1 VDNDV
6 LDNLDKHSVAE
17 GALDKGVS
25 TSWGARLFGNVPRR
39 FLPGA
44 DHLPLLTFGS
54 PALSYAWSRQPLNA
68 CVALLDDTIARLG
81 PDRPALI
88 AVQASGRVTWTY
100 GDLLRRVIR
109 TAAGLAATGVRPGD
123 RVLVRMPDVPETVV
137 VQLAVWRLG
146 GIVVPSS
153 VLEAAGE
160 VTFML
165 NDTEAVAVVCSSAHA
180 GELEKALPETPTVR
194 HVIGWPESVAGG
206 PTLDAIAEGRPD
218 VFEPHP
224 TMPLDASGIYYTGGT
239 TGLPKGCLHTH
250 AAEVAL
256 ADLNN
261 AARGAGE
268 DSVFLTHAPIGHA
281 FGNGEKVNFP
291 LRAGGAVVLLDR
303 PGPADMWAAL
313 AEFGVTTMAG
323 AATMYRMMLADP
335 PPPEVVKQLALTSA
349 LSSGEVLD
357 PTAQDKWTSLMP
369 VRLRNAV
376 GMTPM
381 RHLFIDSNVAGGASA
396 PGLSVG
402 APLPGY
408 EARLLAPDGSLA
420 APGEPGRLAV
430 RGPSGITYWINK
442 HPAAVERSQ
451 QDVVDGWSLLDDAY
465 FRDVDGWL
473 WFHGRLDD
481 MIVTGG
487 RQVAP
492 IEVER
497 ALSSHPAVAEVCVV
511 PAPDPVRG
519 QVVTAV
525 VVVNGA
531 ATSGPDLAAELQA
544 YVKDSIASYKYP
556 RRIEFVDQLPK
567 DGVGKIQRRRLR
579 ERFQAETGAPS

>member
-1 VDNDV
+1 
-6 LDNLDKHSVAE
+6 
-17 GALDKGVS
+17 
-25 TSWGARLFGNVPRR
+25 
-39 FLPGA
+39 
-44 DHLPLLTFGS
+44 
-54 PALSYAWSRQPLNA
+54 
-68 CVALLDDTIARLG
+68 
-81 PDRPALI
+81 
-88 AVQASGRVTWTY
+88 
-100 GDLLRRVIR
+100 
-109 TAAGLAATGVRPGD
+109 
-123 RVLVRMPDVPETVV
+123 
-137 VQLAVWRLG
+137 
-146 GIVVPSS
+146 
-153 VLEAAGE
+153 VLEAASE
-160 VTFML
+160 LTFML
-165 NDTEAVAVVCSSAHA
+165 NDTEASAVVCSSAHA
-180 GELEKALPETPTVR
+180 GELEKALPEAPTVR
-194 HVIGWPESVAGG
+194 HVIGWPDPVAGG
-206 PTLDAIAEGRPD
+206 PSLDAIGENQPD
-218 VFEPHP
+218 VYEPHP

-250 AAEVAL
+250 AAEVVL

-261 AARGAGE
+261 AARGAGK

-281 FGNGEKVNFP
+281 FGNGEKINFP
-291 LRAGGAVVLLDR
+291 LRAGGTVVILDR

-335 PPPEVVKQLALTSA
+335 PSREAARTFPLTSA

-357 PTAQDKWTSLMP
+357 PTAQEKWAALMP
-369 VRLRNAV
+369 VPLRNAV

-381 RHLFIDSNVAGGASA
+381 RHLFIDSNDAGAKSA

-402 APLPGY
+402 APLPAF
-408 EARLLAPDGSLA
+408 EARLMAADGTIA

-430 RGPSGITYWINK
+430 RGPTGITYWINT
-442 HPAAVERSQ
+442 HPAATERSR

-465 FRDVDGWL
+465 LRDDAGWL

-511 PAPDPVRG
+511 AAPDPVRG

-525 VVVNGA
+525 VVVGGT
-531 ATSGPDLAAELQA
+531 ATPGTDLASELQA
-544 YVKDSIASYKYP
+544 HVKDSIASYKYP
-556 RRIEFVDQLPK
+556 RRIEFVDSLPK

-579 ERFQAETGAPS
+579 ERLQAETSTGS

>member
-1 VDNDV
+1 MDDDV
-6 LDNLDKHSVAE
+6 RDETVATE
-17 GALDKGVS
+17 EKGVA
-25 TSWGARLFGNVPRR
+25 TAWGATVFGNVPRR
-39 FLPGA
+39 FLPEPE
-44 DHLPLLTFGS
+44 HLPLLTFGA
-54 PALSYAWSRQPLNA
+54 PALSYAWSPRPLNA
-68 CVALLDDTIARLG
+68 CAALLDDTVARLG

-88 AVQASGRVTWTY
+88 AVTSSGQVTWTY
-100 GDLLRRVIR
+100 GELLRRVAR

-123 RVLVRMPDVPETVV
+123 RVLVRMPDVPETVA
-137 VQLAVWRLG
+137 VQLAIWRVG

-153 VLEAAGE
+153 VQEAAGE
-160 VTFML
+160 VTFMA

-180 GELEKALPETPTVR
+180 AELEKALPATPTVR

-206 PTLDAIAEGRPD
+206 PTLDGIAAGRPED
-218 VFEPHP
+218 FEPHP
-224 TMPLDASGIYYTGGT
+224 TRPLDASGIYYTGGT

-256 ADLNN
+256 ADLNI
-261 AARGAGE
+261 AARGATE
-268 DSVFLTHAPIGHA
+268 NSVFLTHAPIGHA
-281 FGNGEKVNFP
+281 FGNGEKINFP

-313 AEFGVTTMAG
+313 TDFGVTTMAG

-335 PPPEVVKQLALTSA
+335 PPHEVTQNLPLTSA

-357 PTAQDKWTSLMP
+357 PPAQEKWAALMP
-369 VRLRNAV
+369 VPLRNAV

-381 RHLFIDSNVAGGASA
+381 RHLFIDSNVGGAKAA

-408 EARLLAPDGSLA
+408 EARLMGPDGGLA
-420 APGEPGRLAV
+420 APGDPGRLAV
-430 RGPSGITYWINK
+430 RGPTGITYWINA
-442 HPAAVERSQ
+442 HPGAVERSR

-465 FRDVDGWL
+465 LRDDDGWL

-497 ALSSHPAVAEVCVV
+497 ALSSHPGVAEVCVV

-525 VVVNGA
+525 VVVNET
-531 ATSGPDLAAELQA
+531 ATAGDELAAQLQA
-544 YVKDSIASYKYP
+544 HVKDAIASYKYP

-579 ERFQAETGAPS
+579 ERLQAGSGAPS

>member
-6 LDNLDKHSVAE
+6 LENETV
-17 GALDKGVS
+17 DKGVA
-25 TSWGARLFGNVPRR
+25 TPWGATLFGNVPSR
-39 FLPGA
+39 FLPPPA
-44 DHLPLLTFGS
+44 HLPLLTFGAPS
-54 PALSYAWSRQPLNA
+54 LSYAWSRRPLNA
-68 CVALLDDTIARLG
+68 CAALLDDTIARLG

-88 AVQASGRVTWTY
+88 GVTASGHVTWTY
-100 GDLLRRVIR
+100 GELLRRVVR
-109 TAAGLAATGVRPGD
+109 TAAGLLATGVRPGD

-160 VTFML
+160 VTFMA
-165 NDTEAVAVVCSSAHA
+165 NDTEAAAVVCSSAHA
-180 GELEKALPETPTVR
+180 GELEKALPATPTVR
-194 HVIGWPESVAGG
+194 HVVGWPESVAGG
-206 PTLDAIAEGRPD
+206 PTLDAIGEDRPED
-218 VFEPHP
+218 FEPYP

-281 FGNGEKVNFP
+281 FGNGEKINFP
-291 LRAGGAVVLLDR
+291 LRAGGTVVLLDR
-303 PGPADMWAAL
+303 PGPAAMWAAL
-313 AEFGVTTMAG
+313 TEFGVTTMAG

-335 PPPEVVKQLALTSA
+335 PAPEVVEKLALTSA

-357 PTAQDKWTSLMP
+357 PPAQEKWAALMP
-369 VRLRNAV
+369 VPLRNAV

-381 RHLFIDSNVAGGASA
+381 RHLFIDSNVAGTKSA

-408 EARLLAPDGSLA
+408 EARLMGPDGGLA

-430 RGPSGITYWINK
+430 RGPSGITYWINQ
-442 HPAAVERSQ
+442 HPAAVERSR

-465 FRDVDGWL
+465 LRDDDGWL

-511 PAPDPVRG
+511 PAPDEVRG

-525 VVVNGA
+525 VVVNGTA
-531 ATSGPDLAAELQA
+531 AAGPELAADLQSH
-544 YVKDSIASYKYP
+544 VKDAIASYKYP
-556 RRIEFVDQLPK
+556 RRIEFVEQLPK
-567 DGVGKIQRRRLR
+567 DAVGKIQRRRLR
-579 ERFQAETGAPS
+579 ERLQAGTGIAS

>member
-1 VDNDV
+1 MDVDVQDMDTAGNG
-6 LDNLDKHSVAE
+6 VA
-17 GALDKGVS
+17 
-25 TSWGARLFGNVPRR
+25 TTWGATLFGNVPSR
-39 FLPGA
+39 FLPEPP
-44 DHLPLLTFGS
+44 HLPLLTFGA
-54 PALSYAWSRQPLNA
+54 PALSYVWSPRPLNA
-68 CVALLDDTIARLG
+68 CAALLDDTIARLG
-81 PDRPALI
+81 PERTALI
-88 AVQASGRVTWTY
+88 GVHASGHVTWTY
-100 GDLLRRVIR
+100 GDLLRRVTR
-109 TAAGLAATGVRPGD
+109 TAAGLVAIGVRPGD
-123 RVLVRMPDVPETVV
+123 RVLIRMPDVPEAVV

-153 VLEAAGE
+153 VLEAAAE
-160 VTFML
+160 LTFML
-165 NDTEAVAVVCSSAHA
+165 NDTEAAAVVCSSAHA
-180 GELEKALPETPTVR
+180 AELEKALPATPTVR
-194 HVIGWPESVAGG
+194 HVVGWPGSVAGG
-206 PTLDAIAEGRPD
+206 PTLDLIGEGRPESFD
-218 VFEPHP
+218 PHP
-224 TMPLDASGIYYTGGT
+224 TRPLDASGIYYTGGT

-250 AAEVAL
+250 ASEVAL

-268 DSVFLTHAPIGHA
+268 DAVFLTHAPIGHA
-281 FGNGEKVNFP
+281 FGNGEKINFP
-291 LRAGGAVVLLDR
+291 LRAGGTVVLLDR

-313 AEFGVTTMAG
+313 TTFGVTTMAG

-335 PPPEVVKQLALTSA
+335 PAPAVTAKLALTSA

-357 PTAQDKWTSLMP
+357 PTAQEKWDALMP
-369 VRLRNAV
+369 VPLRNAV

-381 RHLFIDSNVAGGASA
+381 RHLFIDSNVAGAKSA

-402 APLPGY
+402 APLPAY
-408 EARLLAPDGSLA
+408 EARLVGPDGGMA

-442 HPAAVERSQ
+442 HPAARQRSQ
-451 QDVVDGWSLLDDAY
+451 QDVVEGWSLLDDAY
-465 FRDVDGWL
+465 FRDDDGWL

-511 PAPDPVRG
+511 PAPDPLRG

-525 VVVNGA
+525 VVVNGT
-531 ATSGPDLAAELQA
+531 ATAGPELAAELQR
-544 YVKDSIASYKYP
+544 YVKDAIASYKYP
-556 RRIEFVDQLPK
+556 RRIEFVDRLPK
-567 DGVGKIQRRRLR
+567 DAVGKIQRRRLR
-579 ERFQAETGAPS
+579 EQLQAETGATA

>member
-6 LDNLDKHSVAE
+6 RDLDTA
-17 GALDKGVS
+17 DKGVA
-25 TSWGARLFGNVPRR
+25 TTWGATLFGNVPRR
-39 FLPGA
+39 FLPDPA
-44 DHLPLLTFGS
+44 QLPLLTFGA
-54 PALSYAWSRQPLNA
+54 PELSYAWSSKPLNA
-68 CVALLDDTIARLG
+68 CAALLDDTIARLG
-81 PDRPALI
+81 PDRTALI
-88 AVQASGRVTWTY
+88 GTGATGRAIWSY
-100 GDLLRRVIR
+100 GDLLRRVAR
-109 TAAGLAATGVRPGD
+109 TAAGLVATGVRPGD

-160 VTFML
+160 VTFMA

-180 GELEKALPETPTVR
+180 AELEKALPATPTVR
-194 HVIGWPESVAGG
+194 HVVGWPESVAGG
-206 PTLDAIAEGRPD
+206 PTLDEIGADQPE
-218 VFEPHP
+218 VFQPYP
-224 TMPLDASGIYYTGGT
+224 TKPLDASGIYYTGGT

-250 AAEVAL
+250 AAEIAL

-291 LRAGGAVVLLDR
+291 LRAGGAVVLIDR

-313 AEFGVTTMAG
+313 TEFGVTTMAG

-335 PPPEVVKQLALTSA
+335 PGPEVTEKLALTSA

-357 PTAQDKWTSLMP
+357 PTAQGKWEALMP
-369 VRLRNAV
+369 VPLRNAV

-381 RHLFIDSNVAGGASA
+381 RHLFIESNTAGTKRA

-408 EARLLAPDGSLA
+408 EARLTAPDGGIA
-420 APGEPGRLAV
+420 AHGEPGRLAV

-442 HPAAVERSQ
+442 HPAAAERSR

-465 FRDVDGWL
+465 LRDDDGWL

-497 ALSSHPAVAEVCVV
+497 ALSSHRAVAEVCVV
-511 PAPDPVRG
+511 AAPDEVRG
-519 QVVTAV
+519 QIVTAV
-525 VVVNGA
+525 VVVNGT
-531 ATSGPDLAAELQA
+531 ATAGPELAAELQA
-544 YVKDSIASYKYP
+544 YVKDAIASYKYP
-556 RRIEFVDQLPK
+556 RRIEFVDLLPK

-579 ERFQAETGAPS
+579 EQLQAETGTTA

>member
-1 VDNDV
+1 VTV
-6 LDNLDKHSVAE
+6 
-17 GALDKGVS
+17 DKGV
-25 TSWGARLFGNVPRR
+25 TTGWGARLFGNVPSR
-39 FLPGA
+39 FLPEA
-44 DHLPLLTFGS
+44 AHLPTLTFGA
-54 PALSYAWSRQPLNA
+54 PQLHYAWSSRPLNA
-68 CVALLDDTIARLG
+68 CAELLDATVARLG
-81 PDRPALI
+81 ADRPAL
-88 AVQASGRVTWTY
+88 VRVSPSGNETWTY
-100 GDLLRRVIR
+100 GELLQRVAR
-109 TAAGLAATGVRPGD
+109 TAAGLVALGVQPGD
-123 RVLVRMPDVPETVV
+123 RVLVRMPDVPETAVA
-137 VQLAVWRLG
+137 QLAVWRLG

-153 VLEAAGE
+153 VLEAASE
-160 VTFML
+160 LTFML
-165 NDTEAVAVVCSSAHA
+165 NDTEASAVICASSHA
-180 GELEKALPETPTVR
+180 AELEKALPETPGVR
-194 HVIGWPESVAGG
+194 HVVGWPEPLGNG
-206 PTLDAIAEGRPD
+206 PSLDGLGADQP
-218 VFEPHP
+218 VTFEPYP
-224 TMPLDASGIYYTGGT
+224 TAPFDASGIYYTGGT

-261 AARGAGE
+261 AARGVVQ
-268 DSVFLTHAPIGHA
+268 DSVLLTHAPIGHA
-281 FGNGEKVNFP
+281 FGNGEKINFP
-291 LRAGGAVVLLDR
+291 LRAGGTAIYLDR
-303 PGPADMWAAL
+303 PGPGDMWAAL
-313 AEFGVTTMAG
+313 SEFRVTTVAG

-335 PPPEVVKQLALTSA
+335 PPPEVTRNLSLTSA

-357 PTAQDKWTSLMP
+357 PTAQDKWDALMP
-369 VRLRNAV
+369 VPLRNAV

-381 RHLFIDSNVAGGASA
+381 RHLFIDSNIAGVKKA

-402 APLPGY
+402 APLPGF
-408 EARLLAPDGSLA
+408 EARLVGPDGQAA

-442 HPAAVERSQ
+442 HPAAVERSRS
-451 QDVVDGWSLLDDAY
+451 DVVGGWSLLDDAY
-465 FRDVDGWL
+465 LRDDDGWL

-497 ALSSHPAVAEVCVV
+497 ALSSHPQVAEVCVV

-525 VVVNGA
+525 IVLRNGA
-531 ATSGPDLAAELQA
+531 AAGPELVAELQA
-544 YVKDSIASYKYP
+544 YAKGAIASYKYP

-579 ERFQAETGAPS
+579 ERLQAEAAPTP

>member
-1 VDNDV
+1 V
-6 LDNLDKHSVAE
+6 
-17 GALDKGVS
+17 
-25 TSWGARLFGNVPRR
+25 TTTWGATLFGNVPRR
-39 FLPGA
+39 FLPEQA
-44 DHLPLLTFGS
+44 HLPLLSFGA
-54 PALSYAWSRQPLNA
+54 PALSYAWSGRPLNA
-68 CVALLDDTIARLG
+68 CAALLDRTIARFG

-88 AVQASGRVTWTY
+88 GFGPGGAVRWTY
-100 GDLLRRVIR
+100 GEVLERVSR

-123 RVLVRMPDVPETVV
+123 RVLLRMPDSPETVV

-160 VTFML
+160 VTFMA

-180 GELEKALPETPTVR
+180 DELEKALPSTPTVR
-194 HVIGWPESVAGG
+194 HVIGWPEPVAGG
-206 PTLDAIAEGRPD
+206 PTLDQIAAGRPGE
-218 VFEPHP
+218 FAPHP
-224 TMPLDASGIYYTGGT
+224 TMPFDAAGIYYTGGT

-250 AAEVAL
+250 VAEVAL

-261 AARGAGE
+261 AARGAGP

-291 LRAGGAVVLLDR
+291 LRAGGTAVVLDR
-303 PGPADMWAAL
+303 PGPADMWSAL
-313 AEFGVTTMAG
+313 TEFGVTAMAG

-335 PPPEVVKQLALTSA
+335 PPPEVTERLSLTSA

-357 PTAQDKWTSLMP
+357 PTAQDRWDSLMP
-369 VRLRNAV
+369 VPLRNAV

-381 RHLFIDSNVAGGASA
+381 RHLFIDSNIAGAKAA

-408 EARLLAPDGSLA
+408 EARLLGPDGGIA

-430 RGPSGITYWINK
+430 RGPSGITYWINQ
-442 HPAAVERSQ
+442 HPAAVERSR
-451 QDVVDGWSLLDDAY
+451 QDVLDGWSLLDDAY
-465 FRDVDGWL
+465 LRDDDGWL

-487 RQVAP
+487 RQIAP

-525 VVVNGA
+525 VVPAEGA
-531 ATSGPDLAAELQA
+531 TAGPELAARLQA
-544 YVKDSIASYKYP
+544 HVKDSIASYKYP
-556 RRIEFVDQLPK
+556 RRVEFVAQLPK

-579 ERFQAETGAPS
+579 ERLQSGTAVDG